1 MLAVSAMLVEPKI
14 VLVEVSL
21 DTLKSSRTKV
31 EPKGLLVVG
40 IAFVTLVFAVPL
52 EVLGLEEVAAFVLEL
67 PLGVEKDVPNPEE
80 LGTPCGCT
88 LSVDATVVP
97 KTAPVVVEDEGFT
110 APVEILAAVVL
121 GIRLLEDEGFVPIS
135 PPVAKEDKGSAVPK
149 E

>member
-1 MLAVSAMLVEPKI
+1 MLAVSAMVVEPKI

-21 DTLKSSRTKV
+21 DTLKSSGTKV
-31 EPKGLLVVG
+31 EPKRLLVVG

-67 PLGVEKDVPNPEE
+67 PLGVEKDTLNPEE
-80 LGTPCGCT
+80 LGTPCGCI

-97 KTAPVVVEDEGFT
+97 KIAPVAVEDEGFT
-110 APVEILAAVVL
+110 APVEILAAVVS
-121 GIRLLEDEGFVPIS
+121 GIRLLEDEGFVLIS
-135 PPVAKEDKGSAVPK
+135 LPGAKEDKGSAVPK